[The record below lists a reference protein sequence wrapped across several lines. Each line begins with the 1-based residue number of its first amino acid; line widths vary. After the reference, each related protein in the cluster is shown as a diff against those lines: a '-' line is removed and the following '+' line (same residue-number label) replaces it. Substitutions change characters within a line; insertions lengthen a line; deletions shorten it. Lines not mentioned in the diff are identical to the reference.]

1 MVKEYYIY
9 LILQLKLFI
18 LDSLL
23 MEKNKAEEK
32 SLINWEIFMKDN
44 GMMISAMDLVF
55 INMQME
61 TFMRELLRKEK
72 KKVLVLK
79 DSVMGIFIEGST

>member
-1 MVKEYYIY
+1 
-9 LILQLKLFI
+9 
-18 LDSLL
+18 
-23 MEKNKAEEK
+23 
-32 SLINWEIFMKDN
+32 
-44 GMMISAMDLVF
+44 MMISAMDLVF

-79 DSVMGIFIEGST
+79 DSVMGIFIEAST

>member
-1 MVKEYYIY
+1 
-9 LILQLKLFI
+9 
-18 LDSLL
+18 
-23 MEKNKAEEK
+23 
-32 SLINWEIFMKDN
+32 MKDN